1 MSNEQT
7 QQPPSPPAPCSPDTV
22 RLNWLLKMGYTP
34 AKWRPWVLGD
44 PPTRNGMVYLGKGTR
59 DEIDAAMQR
68 QANAGGTG
76 VTTNGRNV
84 P

>member
-1 MSNEQT
+1 
-7 QQPPSPPAPCSPDTV
+7 
-22 RLNWLLKMGYTP
+22 
-34 AKWRPWVLGD
+34 
-44 PPTRNGMVYLGKGTR
+44 MVYLGKGTR